1 MYDILTLQVKDGPQI
16 GQEINVPSDKTSLG
30 GKGSGSEIELSGI
43 PHGVQFAELKVV
55 SGKWTIAEFQ
65 PRSILLNGRQL
76 KRKNILKSGD
86 EIQLPSLKKGQSIRY
101 KLDLVAQKKQ
111 KSTTESS
118 GPKVKPLYLALGVS
132 YVMLMVMV
140 GLYFVVNGSNNSEP
154 EAEIGIVDVTSALN
168 EDIAA
173 IDMSVAID
181 SGNIALS
188 NTPANFEELKK
199 FLLSDMDAESKLA
212 VQNSFKQRILKLFS
226 EAWRLERQGRNVDAK
241 EQYEK
246 VLKAMAGRDL
256 ATPAIA
262 MKRLN
267 ELN

>member
-1 MYDILTLQVKDGPQI
+1 MYDLLTLQVKDGPQI
-16 GQEINVPSDKTSLG
+16 GQEINVASDKTSLG

-76 KRKNILKSGD
+76 KRKNLLKSGD

-101 KLDLVAQKKQ
+101 KIDLVAQKKQ
-111 KSTTESS
+111 KEAKDSS
-118 GPKVKPLYLALGVS
+118 GPKIKPLYLVLGVS
-132 YVMLMVMV
+132 YLMLMLMVGM
-140 GLYFVVNGSNNSEP
+140 YFVANGSKDSGLI
-154 EAEIGIVDVTSALN
+154 AEIGMVDVTSALN

-173 IDMSVAID
+173 IDTNVATN

-188 NTPANFEELKK
+188 DMPVNFEELKQ
-199 FLLSDMDAESKLA
+199 FLSSDMDAERKL
-212 VQNSFKQRILKLFS
+212 VIQNNFKQRVLKLFS
-226 EAWRLERQGRNVDAK
+226 EAWRLEQQGRTVDAK

-246 VLKAMAGRDL
+246 VLKAMGDPDL
-256 ATPAIA
+256 VTPAIA
-262 MKRLN
+262 LKRLN